1 MGVGYTFLGLVLF
14 LTGVN
19 VGFRPL
25 ATCSGSELVSSGL
38 SRALI
43 PLAMLMGWFII
54 DAEPAVHILN
64 KQVEELTSGAI
75 SAKAMG
81 LSLSVAVALA
91 NGLAMVR
98 VLTGLPILYF
108 LVPGYA
114 VALGLSFFVPRT
126 FTAIAFDSGGVA
138 SGPLTAT
145 FMLPLAMG
153 ACTALGGNRDDG
165 CVRACGARCD
175 DAAYYGAGHGRHLCP
190 QVEAEDAGARD
201 AKLWRKRD
209 HRALGGRVMELYYV
223 ITISDRDRAEI
234 LSNIYQAAGTGMVL
248 TKLGRGTATGEQL
261 SSYGLDAT
269 EKAIVS
275 TVGDSEQTR
284 QIFKLSKRR
293 LFIDVPGNGVMMAI
307 PLKSVAGGRTLGYL
321 TDSTQTGGKPAM
333 DFSHELIMV
342 IMNEGYSDTVM
353 DAARSAGAGGGTV
366 LHAKGTGRARAQKF
380 FGVSLADEKDVV
392 YIVAHADEKAAIM
405 QAIAD
410 NAGPG
415 TRAGAICFSLPIS
428 QVAGLRERDE

>member
-1 MGVGYTFLGLVLF
+1 
-14 LTGVN
+14 
-19 VGFRPL
+19 
-25 ATCSGSELVSSGL
+25 
-38 SRALI
+38 
-43 PLAMLMGWFII
+43 
-54 DAEPAVHILN
+54 
-64 KQVEELTSGAI
+64 
-75 SAKAMG
+75 
-81 LSLSVAVALA
+81 
-91 NGLAMVR
+91 
-98 VLTGLPILYF
+98 
-108 LVPGYA
+108 
-114 VALGLSFFVPRT
+114 
-126 FTAIAFDSGGVA
+126 
-138 SGPLTAT
+138 
-145 FMLPLAMG
+145 
-153 ACTALGGNRDDG
+153 
-165 CVRACGARCD
+165 
-175 DAAYYGAGHGRHLCP
+175 
-190 QVEAEDAGARD
+190 
-201 AKLWRKRD
+201 
-209 HRALGGRVMELYYV
+209 MELYYV

-234 LSNIYQAAGTGMVL
+234 LANIYQTAGTGMVL

-275 TVGDSEQTR
+275 TVADAEQTR

-342 IMNEGYSDTVM
+342 ILNEGYSDTVM

-366 LHAKGTGRARAQKF
+366 LH
-380 FGVSLADEKDVV
+380 VV